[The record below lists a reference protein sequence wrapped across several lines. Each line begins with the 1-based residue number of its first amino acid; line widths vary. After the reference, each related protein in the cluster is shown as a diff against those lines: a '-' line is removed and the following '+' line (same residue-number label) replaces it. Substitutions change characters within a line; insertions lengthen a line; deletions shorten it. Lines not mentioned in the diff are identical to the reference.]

1 MTTEIH
7 RVAVVRRDGA
17 TDTFEAVD
25 YDEAKLFFDTT
36 VNGGFTAYALWVFVT
51 TDNKGA
57 GWQIVNSYGEP
68 GYTP

>member
-36 VNGGFTAYALWVFVT
+36 VEGGFTAYALWVYVNERT
-51 TDNKGA
+51 KE
-57 GWQIVNSYGEP
+57 WKHMNSYAEP
-68 GYTP
+68 GYAP